1 MRSISFF
8 IVSFAL
14 MLAACKS
21 MGGGE
26 QELSQN
32 SLKGVY
38 DSKYVLRLV
47 PTGNYGI
54 FKFEVCQSGGYGRAL
69 ADTCVDA
76 FKTNVGQTLLLT
88 LESVSNIALTD
99 QQQSDLLSTHEEYN
113 NYQSTLSQ
121 RSKLHKINAGGAG
134 AVAIGGGALG
144 YNIYRRGRIAQQK
157 LPGAMEELAKAHQAY
172 NPAQIQKAQADRLEQ
187 LRVMLQNTSSGQI
200 GLEQL
205 TQESAAEL
213 EKLKAIE
220 AEIVKQ
226 KDVLKGMEEV
236 QAKLGL
242 SSLSE
247 MGDEATLIKQK
258 FTTLGMTSAD
268 AAQPLVSAAE
278 LGGRKTLLSSQFI
291 DFVIQDLG
299 LEKTDQV
306 MDAMN
311 SFGYASEKVDP
322 GLIKKWLAQGGKI
335 DQIVEPQFLEKIFT
349 FNKIE
354 NALLPQQAVG
364 VVDDG
369 AKQGAKQVALT
380 MKSQFT
386 RPQNLEQLT
395 QAFNKGDFR
404 FFTHTF
410 EFIQAGGVSPT
421 ASALHKKLQ
430 GFLKIL
436 PKNQMVLTQL
446 NGEAKGII
454 ARRAQLAEQAG
465 LLDEKIVANLGQ
477 IGEESKALMATHGA
491 AGAKLRE
498 EALTKLSKEADS
510 LAGAIKF
517 VPKGIAAVVITA
529 AAAIGGITYVTSGKH
544 LSAKNAA
551 QPLID
556 SYDELQFLLKADS
569 PLLTTDPIYNAP
581 LAELSVKDVLTN
593 FALWQA
599 ISWVDAEDTGVVV
612 TSVCLP
618 QTSALDNSVVEDCTS
633 LNQLSQ

>member
-1 MRSISFF
+1 MRIISLF

-14 MLAACKS
+14 MLSACKS
-21 MGGGE
+21 MGGGD
-26 QELSQN
+26 QQPSQN

-38 DSKYVLRLV
+38 DSKHVLRLV

-76 FKTNVGQTLLLT
+76 FKTNVGETLLLT
-88 LESVSNIALTD
+88 LEAVNNVALTD
-99 QQQSDLLSTHEEYN
+99 QQQSDLLGTHKEYLS
-113 NYQSTLSQ
+113 YQNTLSQ

-134 AVAIGGGALG
+134 GVAIGGGAIG
-144 YNIYRRGRIAQQK
+144 YNIYRRGQIAQRK
-157 LPGAMEELAKAHQAY
+157 LPGAMEELAKAHTQFSPAEVAKTQQA
-172 NPAQIQKAQADRLEQ
+172 RLDELTKLMEQ
-187 LRVMLQNTSSGQI
+187 TGANQVN
-200 GLEQL
+200 LEKL
-205 TQESAAEL
+205 MQESASEL
-213 EKLKAIE
+213 EKLKVIE
-220 AEIVKQ
+220 AEIAKQ
-226 KDVLKGMEEV
+226 KGVLKGMDEV

-247 MGDEATLIKQK
+247 MAGEATLIKEK
-258 FTTLGMTSAD
+258 FVTLGMSSAD
-268 AAQPLVSAAE
+268 AAKPLVSAAE

-306 MDAMN
+306 VEAMN
-311 SFGYASEKVDP
+311 SFGYSGKVDP
-322 GLIKKWLAQGGKI
+322 ALIQKWVAQGGQI
-335 DQIVEPQFLEKIFT
+335 DQIVEPQFLDKIFT

-369 AKQGAKQVALT
+369 LKQGGQVAVT
-380 MKSQFT
+380 MKSQFA
-386 RPQNLEQLT
+386 RPETLEQLT

-410 EFIQAGGVSPT
+410 EFIQAGGMSPT
-421 ASALHKKLQ
+421 AAALHQKLE
-430 GFLKIL
+430 GFLKLL
-436 PKNQMVLTQL
+436 PQNQMVLTQL

-465 LLDEKIVANLGQ
+465 LLDERIAAELSTISDN
-477 IGEESKALMATHGA
+477 SKSLMATHGA

-498 EALTKLSKEADS
+498 EALTKLSKEADN

-517 VPKGIAAVVITA
+517 VPKGIAAVVVTA

-544 LSAKNAA
+544 LTAKSAA
-551 QPLID
+551 QPIID
-556 SYDELQFLLKADS
+556 RYDELQFLLKADS

-581 LAELSVKDVLTN
+581 LAELSVKEVLKN

-599 ISWVDAEDTGVVV
+599 ISLVDADSTGIVV
-612 TSVCLP
+612 TSICLP

-633 LNQLSQ
+633 INQLTQ